1 MTTPTRTLGA
11 FASTF
16 AYEHLPTVVREAT
29 KHYLL
34 DAIGCG
40 IYGSQ
45 TPWAKILNSLI
56 LEQGGRPE
64 ATLWLQGFR
73 MAQPIPWHWG
83 SG

>member
-1 MTTPTRTLGA
+1 MTTPTRTLAA
-11 FASTF
+11 FASTLT
-16 AYEHLPTVVREAT
+16 YEHLPTMVREAT
-29 KHYLL
+29 KQYLL

-64 ATLWLQGFR
+64 ATLWLQGFGGP
-73 MAQPIPWHWG
+73 AHTVP
-83 SG
+83 SAT